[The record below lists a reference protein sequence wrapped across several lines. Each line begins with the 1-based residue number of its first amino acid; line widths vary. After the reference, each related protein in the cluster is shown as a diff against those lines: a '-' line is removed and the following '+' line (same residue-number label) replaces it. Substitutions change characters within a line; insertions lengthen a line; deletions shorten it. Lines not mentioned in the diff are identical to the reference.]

1 MKYKKLGRTGL
12 FVSEIC
18 LGTMTF
24 GGRGELWPIIGQLDQ
39 AAANNLLR
47 VCVDAGINFIDT
59 ADVYSEGESERILGR
74 AVKDLGIAR
83 KDVIIATKVRGRT
96 GSGPNAVG
104 LSRGHIMNAVKDSL
118 ARLCTDYIDLYQI
131 HGADLV
137 TPLDETLRALDDLVR
152 AGYVRYIGCSN
163 LMAWQI
169 MKSLGLLAAKGW
181 ARFETVQAYYSIAGR
196 DIEREIVPL
205 MAEEGLGL
213 MVWSPLA
220 GGLLSGKFRRDF
232 AGPNDARRAR
242 FDFPPVEREHAYNIV
257 DAIRPIAERH
267 GVSVARVALA
277 WLLQQKSVMSVI
289 VGAKTTEQLADNI
302 AAAELQLSQDDLAAL
317 EKASARRLFAPK
329 LQGFFRSA
337 RRVAGTVRTSTAV
350 TRAFAAKRS
359 SEYARPTR
367 QCFSRGRRHARVPS
381 AKPYFG
387 TQDPSK
393 KVLRAVGQNCCAGS
407 GEAGKEYEPSMMLL
421 P

>member
-1 MKYKKLGRTGL
+1 MKYKALGRTGL

-39 AAANNLLR
+39 ATANNLLR
-47 VCVDAGINFIDT
+47 LSIDVGINFFDT

-74 AVKDLGIAR
+74 AIKDLGIAR
-83 KDVIIATKVRGRT
+83 KDVIVATKVRGRN
-96 GSGPNAVG
+96 GPGPNAVG
-104 LSRGHIMNAVKDSL
+104 LSRGHIMDAVKDSL
-118 ARLCTDYIDLYQI
+118 ARLGTDYIDLYQI

-152 AGYVRYIGCSN
+152 AGHVRYIGCSN

-169 MKSLGLLAAKGW
+169 MKALGVSAAEGR

-205 MAEEGLGL
+205 MAEEKLGL

-242 FDFPPVEREHAYNIV
+242 FDFPPVEREHAYDIV
-257 DAIRPIAERH
+257 DAVRPIAERH

-277 WLLQQKSVMSVI
+277 WLLHQTSVMSVI
-289 VGAKTTEQLADNI
+289 IGAKTPEQLADNI
-302 AAAELQLSQDDLAAL
+302 AAADLVLSEDDLAIL
-317 EKASARRLFAPK
+317 EKASALRPEYPRWMVDR
-329 LQGFFRSA
+329 QNSA
-337 RRVAGTVRTSTAV
+337 RLPQPFAKAG
-350 TRAFAAKRS
+350 
-359 SEYARPTR
+359 
-367 QCFSRGRRHARVPS
+367 
-381 AKPYFG
+381 
-387 TQDPSK
+387 
-393 KVLRAVGQNCCAGS
+393 
-407 GEAGKEYEPSMMLL
+407 
-421 P
+421 